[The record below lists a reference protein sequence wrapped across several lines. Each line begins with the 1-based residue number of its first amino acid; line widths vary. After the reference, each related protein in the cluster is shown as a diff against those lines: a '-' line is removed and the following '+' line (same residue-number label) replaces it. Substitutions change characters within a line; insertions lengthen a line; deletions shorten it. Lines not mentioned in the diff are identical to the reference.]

1 MPLVKIYDDEQPSDP
16 SAEPIIHYS
25 LGNAIL
31 LVAVWA
37 AICFRLSK
45 ISGSRS
51 VQMEAE
57 LETRPTTKT
66 VAEVTALLV
75 VGLIAAFI
83 LEG

>member
-16 SAEPIIHYS
+16 SAGPIIHYS
-25 LGNAIL
+25 LGNAIF
-31 LVAVWA
+31 LVAIWA

-51 VQMEAE
+51 MQMEVE

-66 VAEVTALLV
+66 VAEVTALVV
-75 VGLIAAFI
+75 VGVIAVFI
-83 LEG
+83 LAG